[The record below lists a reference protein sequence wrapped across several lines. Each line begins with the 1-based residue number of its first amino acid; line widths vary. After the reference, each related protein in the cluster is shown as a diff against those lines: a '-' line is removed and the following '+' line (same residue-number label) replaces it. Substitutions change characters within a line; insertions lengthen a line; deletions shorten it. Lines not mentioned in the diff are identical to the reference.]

1 MKERIRLIQE
11 QLGLSQIE
19 FANKL
24 GISPASLSSILTGR
38 TNPTSKHIMGIH
50 QGFPEINVNWLMFG
64 EGTMLAAGHEGN
76 DELQQ
81 AEKTNEDAS
90 ASENSVT
97 AEEQLGG
104 ENIEQR
110 SLFTQEQIAHP
121 TIEQKVAAYGS
132 RREQRSTI
140 RGNGSVISTAINID
154 KDERRI
160 KEIRVFYNN
169 GTYESFVPSNR

>member
-1 MKERIRLIQE
+1 
-11 QLGLSQIE
+11 
-19 FANKL
+19 
-24 GISPASLSSILTGR
+24 
-38 TNPTSKHIMGIH
+38 
-50 QGFPEINVNWLMFG
+50 MFG

>member
-1 MKERIRLIQE
+1 M
-11 QLGLSQIE
+11 
-19 FANKL
+19 
-24 GISPASLSSILTGR
+24 
-38 TNPTSKHIMGIH
+38 
-50 QGFPEINVNWLMFG
+50 
-64 EGTMLAAGHEGN
+64 
-76 DELQQ
+76 
-81 AEKTNEDAS
+81 
-90 ASENSVT
+90 
-97 AEEQLGG
+97 GG